1 MAKNVNEEY
10 PGKKPT
16 TEQMAEVSKISTEEL
31 KARAIDQYQG
41 QVAKKHDFPT
51 EIVELPSKG
60 LLYSEDSA
68 LSSGKVEMK
77 YMTAKEEDILTT
89 QSYIKQGIVLDKLF
103 QSLIVS
109 NGEGKK
115 INYKELLLGDKNAI
129 MIAARVLGYGKDY
142 ECTITAPSGTVQKET
157 VDLAELREKE
167 VDFSLFTKGV
177 NRFSFTLPTSK
188 RVVEFKFLCGADEP
202 AIEAEI
208 KAQKKFARGVDSTLS
223 TRLMYSII
231 SVDGNEDKMEI
242 RKFVQNSLLAMD
254 SRALRTYM
262 REIQPDV
269 DLNLCFDDSATGEEF
284 YMDLPIDTTFFWPG
298 A

>member
-10 PGKKPT
+10 PGKNPT
-16 TEQMAEVSKISTEEL
+16 AKAPTVEEL
-31 KARAIDQYQG
+31 KMRAIDAYEG
-41 QVAKKHDFPT
+41 ETARKHDFPT

-60 LLYSEDSA
+60 LLYAEGST
-68 LSSGKVEMK
+68 LQSGKVEMK

-103 QSLIVS
+103 QSLIIS
-109 NGEGKK
+109 NGEGQKVK
-115 INYKELLLGDKNAI
+115 YSELLLGDKNAI

-142 ECTITAPSGTVQKET
+142 ECTINTPSGDQQKEV
-157 VDLAELREKE
+157 VDLAELNQKE
-167 VDFSLFTKGV
+167 IDYSLFTKGQ
-177 NRFSFTLPTSK
+177 NRFTFKLPNAK
-188 RVVEFKFLCGADEP
+188 RDIEFKFLCGSDEP
-202 AIEAEI
+202 GIEAEI

-231 SVDGNEDKMEI
+231 SVDGDEDRMNI

-254 SRALRTYM
+254 SRALRKYM
-262 REIQPDV
+262 RELQPDV
-269 DLNLCFDDSATGEEF
+269 DLNLCFDDNATGEEF
-284 YMDLPIDTTFFWPG
+284 FMDLPIDTNFFWPG